1 MEYTDFLQKT
11 LQDVMSMY
19 KKNRNKQFSLTDFN
33 QPMGLK
39 LNPENK
45 WIKKAEM
52 IPWSRIED
60 KYAALFESTTGTVA
74 KPLRMALGSLM
85 IQKEYDFSDRALVE
99 QIQENPYF
107 QYFIGLPGFQLEMP
121 FAPSLLVEFRKRLT
135 EDILIDINELILR
148 GDDDDDLPTSG
159 GGTDEGSDKQENN
172 KGTLILDATCAPQNI
187 EFPQD
192 INLLNEIR
200 EKLELIIDSICS
212 RENLNKP
219 RTYRKKARRD
229 YLKLAR
235 SKKRTSQRI
244 RKAIRK
250 QLQYIRR
257 DRGYIRQFA
266 AQGYLLGKKETRILK
281 VLDKVYAQQKLMY
294 DNKVHTIENRIVSI
308 SQPYIR
314 PIVRGKSNAQVEF
327 GAKLDLSMV
336 DGFGRIEKISFE
348 AYNESEVLTDVIE
361 RYKQRTGHY
370 PERVLADKIYRNRS
384 NLAYCKELCIRLS
397 GPALGRPRKDA
408 VTDKKAEYRDNT
420 DRVEVERAFSL
431 AKGSYGLG
439 LIRTR
444 LEETTRGSIVLSI
457 LVMNINRKLKMFL
470 RLFFISIF
478 SRFNIRTIHR
488 IKIYAVAV
496 TA

>member
-1 MEYTDFLQKT
+1 
-11 LQDVMSMY
+11 MSMY
-19 KKNRNKQFSLTDFN
+19 KKNRNIQINLTDFN

-45 WIKKAEM
+45 WLKKAEI
-52 IPWSRIED
+52 IPWNKIED
-60 KYAALFESTTGTVA
+60 KYATLFESTTGTVA

-99 QIQENPYF
+99 QLQENPYF
-107 QYFIGLPGFQLEMP
+107 QYFIGLAGFQLEAP

-135 EDILIDINELILR
+135 EDILMDINELILK
-148 GDDDDDLPTSG
+148 GDNDDDQPTSG
-159 GGTDEGSDKQENN
+159 GGADEGSDTQEEN

-200 EKLELIIDSICS
+200 EKLEGIIDAICS
-212 RENLNKP
+212 RENLDKP
-219 RTYRKKARRD
+219 RTYRKMARRD

-235 SKKRTSQRI
+235 SKKRTAGRI
-244 RKAIRK
+244 RKAIRQ

-257 DRGYIRQFA
+257 DRGYLSRFEK
-266 AQGYLLGKKETRILK
+266 QGIMLNEKESKLLQ
-281 VLDKVYAQQKLMY
+281 VLDKVYEQQKFMY
-294 DNKVHTIENRIVSI
+294 DNDVHTIENRIVSI

-314 PIVRGKSNAQVEF
+314 PIVRGKSKAQVEF
-327 GAKLDLSMV
+327 GAKLDLSIAR
-336 DGFGRIEKISFE
+336 GYGRIEKISFE
-348 AYNESEVLTDVIE
+348 AYNESEVLAEVIE

-370 PERVLADKIYRNRS
+370 PERILADKIYRNRN
-384 NLAYCKELCIRLS
+384 NLAYCKERNIRLS
-397 GPALGRPRKDA
+397 GPPLGRPRKDA
-408 VTDKKAEYRDNT
+408 IIDKKAEYRDNA

-439 LIRTR
+439 LIRTK

-470 RLFFISIF
+470 CSIFILIF
-478 SRFNIRTIHR
+478 SRFKIRKLFR
-488 IKIYAVAV
+488 IKIYANAVAV
-496 TA
+496 

>member
-1 MEYTDFLQKT
+1 
-11 LQDVMSMY
+11 MY
-19 KKNRNKQFSLTDFN
+19 KKNRNKQFKLTDFN

-60 KYAALFESTTGTVA
+60 KYATLFESTTGTVA

-85 IQKEYDFSDRALVE
+85 IQKEYGFSDRTLVE

-107 QYFIGLPGFQLEMP
+107 QYFIGLPGFQLEAP
-121 FAPSLLVEFRKRLT
+121 FVPSLLVEFRKRLT
-135 EDILIDINELILR
+135 EEILIDINELILKS
-148 GDDDDDLPTSG
+148 DDDDDQSPFSG
-159 GGTDEGSDKQENN
+159 ESDEGSDTQEIN
-172 KGTLILDATCAPQNI
+172 KGTVILDATCAPQNI

-192 INLLNEIR
+192 INLVNETR
-200 EKLELIIDSICS
+200 EKLEGIIDAICS
-212 RENLNKP
+212 RENFIKP

-235 SKKRTSQRI
+235 SKKRTTQRI
-244 RKAIRK
+244 RKAIRQ

-257 DRGYIRQFA
+257 DRGYLNQFEM
-266 AQGYLLGKKETRILK
+266 QGIALTENESKLLQ
-281 VLDKVYAQQKLMY
+281 VLDKVYEQQKFMY

-314 PIVRGKSNAQVEF
+314 PIVRGKSKAQVEF
-327 GAKLDLSMV
+327 GAKLDLSIV
-336 DGFGRIEKISFE
+336 DGYGRIEKISFE
-348 AYNESEVLTDVIE
+348 AYNESEVLADVIK

-370 PERVLADKIYRNRS
+370 PERILADKIYRNRN
-384 NLAYCKELCIRLS
+384 NLAYCKERKIRLS

-408 VTDKKAEYRDNT
+408 IIDKKCEYRDNA
-420 DRVEVERAFSL
+420 DRIEVERAFSL

-439 LIRTR
+439 LIRTK

-478 SRFNIRTIHR
+478 SRFTIQIINRMKVHA
-488 IKIYAVAV
+488 IVSAA
-496 TA
+496 

>member
-1 MEYTDFLQKT
+1 
-11 LQDVMSMY
+11 MY
-19 KKNRNKQFSLTDFN
+19 KKNRNRQYTLTDFN

-39 LNPENK
+39 LDPENK

-52 IPWSRIED
+52 IPWNRIED
-60 KYAALFESTTGTVA
+60 KYATLFESTTGTVA

-99 QIQENPYF
+99 QLQENPYF
-107 QYFIGLPGFQLEMP
+107 QYFIGLPGFQLGAP

-135 EDILIDINELILR
+135 EDILMDINEIILK
-148 GDDDDDLPTSG
+148 GDDDDDQPTSG
-159 GGTDEGSDKQENN
+159 GDVDEDSDTQEGN

-192 INLLNEIR
+192 INLLNETR
-200 EKLELIIDSICS
+200 EKLEGIIDAICL
-212 RENLNKP
+212 RENLDKP

-235 SKKRTSQRI
+235 SKKRTTLRI
-244 RKAIRK
+244 RKAIRQ

-257 DRGYIRQFA
+257 DRGYLSQLEK
-266 AQGYLLGKKETRILK
+266 QGIVLNEKEYKLLQ
-281 VLDKVYAQQKLMY
+281 VLDNVYEQQKFMY

-314 PIVRGKSNAQVEF
+314 PIVRGKSKAQVEF
-327 GAKLDLSMV
+327 GAKLDLSIV

-348 AYNESEVLTDVIE
+348 AYNESEVLADVIE

-370 PERVLADKIYRNRS
+370 PERVLADKIYRNRN
-384 NLAYCKELCIRLS
+384 NLAYCKERNIRLS
-397 GPALGRPRKDA
+397 GPELGRPRKDA
-408 VTDKKAEYRDNT
+408 VIDKKSEYRDNA

-439 LIRTR
+439 LIKTK

-457 LVMNINRKLKMFL
+457 LVMNINRKLKMFF
-470 RLFFISIF
+470 RKIFISIF
-478 SRFNIRTIHR
+478 SRFKIRKFIR
-488 IKIYAVAV
+488 VKIYADAVA
-496 TA
+496 A

>member
-1 MEYTDFLQKT
+1 
-11 LQDVMSMY
+11 MY
-19 KKNRNKQFSLTDFN
+19 KKNRIKQLNLTDFN

-39 LNPENK
+39 LDSKNK

-52 IPWSRIED
+52 IPWNRIED
-60 KYAALFESTTGTVA
+60 KYATLFESTTGTVA

-85 IQKEYDFSDRALVE
+85 IQKEYSFSDRTLVE
-99 QIQENPYF
+99 HLQENPYF
-107 QYFIGLPGFQLEMP
+107 QYFIGLAGFQLEAP

-135 EDILIDINELILR
+135 EDILMDINELILKDDN
-148 GDDDDDLPTSG
+148 DDDQPTSG
-159 GGTDEGSDKQENN
+159 GGADEGSDTHEEN

-192 INLLNEIR
+192 INLLNETR
-200 EKLELIIDSICS
+200 EKLEGIIDAVCS
-212 RENLNKP
+212 RENLDKP
-219 RTYRKKARRD
+219 RTYRKMARRD
-229 YLKLAR
+229 YLNLAR
-235 SKKRTSQRI
+235 SKKRTAKRI
-244 RKAIRK
+244 RKAIRQ

-257 DRGYIRQFA
+257 DRGYLSQFEK
-266 AQGYLLGKKETRILK
+266 QGIVLTEKENKLLQ
-281 VLDKVYAQQKLMY
+281 VLDKVHEQQKFMY

-314 PIVRGKSNAQVEF
+314 PIVRGKSKAQVEF
-327 GAKLDLSMV
+327 GAKLDLSIV

-348 AYNESEVLTDVIE
+348 AYNESEVLADVME

-370 PERVLADKIYRNRS
+370 PERILADKIYRNRN
-384 NLAYCKELCIRLS
+384 NLAYCKERNIRLS
-397 GPALGRPRKDA
+397 GPALGRPKKYA
-408 VTDKKAEYRDNT
+408 IIDKKAEYRDNA

-439 LIRTR
+439 LIRTK

-470 RLFFISIF
+470 RLFFISTL
-478 SRFNIRTIHR
+478 SRFKIRKLPR
-488 IKIYAVAV
+488 IKIHADAF
-496 TA
+496 AA

>member
-1 MEYTDFLQKT
+1 
-11 LQDVMSMY
+11 MY
-19 KKNRNKQFSLTDFN
+19 KKNRNKQLTLTDFN

-39 LNPENK
+39 LDPENK

-52 IPWSRIED
+52 IPWDRIED
-60 KYAALFESTTGTVA
+60 KYATLFESTTGTVA

-85 IQKEYDFSDRALVE
+85 IQKEYDFSDRVLVE
-99 QIQENPYF
+99 QLQENPYF
-107 QYFIGLPGFQLEMP
+107 QYFIGLPGFQLGAP

-135 EDILIDINELILR
+135 EEILMDINEIILK
-148 GDDDDDLPTSG
+148 GDDDDDQPTSG
-159 GGTDEGSDKQENN
+159 GGVNEDSDTQEDN

-192 INLLNEIR
+192 INLLNETR
-200 EKLELIIDSICS
+200 EKLEGIIDAICL
-212 RENLNKP
+212 RENLDKP

-235 SKKRTSQRI
+235 SKKRTTLRI
-244 RKAIRK
+244 RKAIRQ

-257 DRGYIRQFA
+257 DRSYLSQIEK
-266 AQGYLLGKKETRILK
+266 QGIVLNEKELKLLR
-281 VLDKVYAQQKLMY
+281 VLNKVYEQQKFMY
-294 DNKVHTIENRIVSI
+294 DNRIHTIENRIVSI

-314 PIVRGKSNAQVEF
+314 PIVRGKSKAQVEF
-327 GAKLDLSMV
+327 GAKLDLSVV

-348 AYNESEVLTDVIE
+348 AYNESEVLADVIE

-370 PERVLADKIYRNRS
+370 PERLLADKIYRNRN
-384 NLAYCKELCIRLS
+384 NLAYCKERNIRLS

-408 VTDKKAEYRDNT
+408 IIDKKSEYRDNA

-439 LIRTR
+439 LIRTK

-470 RLFFISIF
+470 CQFIISIF
-478 SRFNIRTIHR
+478 SRFKIRKFFR
-488 IKIYAVAV
+488 IKIYADAVA
-496 TA
+496 A

>member
-1 MEYTDFLQKT
+1 
-11 LQDVMSMY
+11 MY
-19 KKNRNKQFSLTDFN
+19 KKNRNKQLTLTDFN

-39 LNPENK
+39 LDPENK

-52 IPWSRIED
+52 IPWNRIED
-60 KYAALFESTTGTVA
+60 KYATLFESTTGTVA

-85 IQKEYDFSDRALVE
+85 IQKEYDFSDRTLVE
-99 QIQENPYF
+99 QLQENPYF
-107 QYFIGLPGFQLEMP
+107 QYFIGLPGFQLGAP

-135 EDILIDINELILR
+135 ENILMDINEIILK
-148 GDDDDDLPTSG
+148 GDDDDDQPTSG
-159 GGTDEGSDKQENN
+159 GGTDGDRDTQEGN

-192 INLLNEIR
+192 INLLNETR
-200 EKLELIIDSICS
+200 EKLEGIIDAICL
-212 RENLNKP
+212 RENLDKP

-235 SKKRTSQRI
+235 SKKRTTLKI
-244 RKAIRK
+244 RKAIRQ

-257 DRGYIRQFA
+257 DRGYLNQLEK
-266 AQGYLLGKKETRILK
+266 QGIVLNEKELKLLQ
-281 VLDKVYAQQKLMY
+281 VLDKVYEQQKFMY
-294 DNKVHTIENRIVSI
+294 DNQIHTIENRIVSI

-314 PIVRGKSNAQVEF
+314 PIVRGKSKAQVEF
-327 GAKLDLSMV
+327 GAKLDLSIV
-336 DGFGRIEKISFE
+336 DGYGRIEKISFD
-348 AYNESEVLTDVIE
+348 AYNESEVLADVIE
-361 RYKQRTGHY
+361 RYKQCTGHY
-370 PERVLADKIYRNRS
+370 PERLLADKIYRNRN
-384 NLAYCKELCIRLS
+384 NLAYCKERNIKLS

-408 VTDKKAEYRDNT
+408 IIDKKAEYRDNA

-439 LIRTR
+439 LIRTK

-470 RLFFISIF
+470 RLIFISIF
-478 SRFNIRTIHR
+478 SRFKIRKLIR
-488 IKIYAVAV
+488 VKKYADAVA
-496 TA
+496 A